1 MPDQVNLQLMDTVS
15 AVNLKLGAGME
26 QIAMGASIQDLQQ
39 SQSRRN
45 QLADSVLAN
54 QLNSAQQIQAAEAT
68 NRVLMSNA
76 INAIAIKYLFDT
88 SAQEAV
94 TFAKE
99 IASDTAQTMQDF
111 GGVIA
116 GIQQDLKGAQSTAPQ
131 TGTGGAF
138 GSDAGSAILQQLAN
152 QQALMQSSITEL
164 TAAIH
169 ALATTKGT

>member
-15 AVNLKLGAGME
+15 AVNLKLAAGME
-26 QIAMGASIQDLQQ
+26 QVAMGASIQDLQQ
-39 SQSRRN
+39 AQSRRN

-54 QLNSAQQIQAAEAT
+54 QLNSAQQIQASEAT
-68 NRVLMSNA
+68 SRMIMSNA
-76 INAIAIKYLFDT
+76 VNALALKYLFDT

-116 GIQQDLKGAQSTAPQ
+116 GIQQDIKGAITTPPQ
-131 TGTGGAF
+131 TGTGGSF
-138 GSDAGSAILQQLAN
+138 GSDSGSALLQQLAN
-152 QQALMQSSITEL
+152 NQALMANGLS
-164 TAAIH
+164 
-169 ALATTKGT
+169 ALAAAVSALEARLTK